1 MAHHAALC
9 AYGHKDFYLALG
21 YKAQVV
27 KEYFLNYRALNAD
40 FTVDLQTGA
49 VTPHQ
54 LDEVDW
60 RVTLVD
66 TGLQTMTGGRVK
78 RMQPF
83 IGNETFLLTYGDG
96 VANVDLE
103 ALFAFH
109 RKHGKLVTVTAV
121 RPTARFGELELSGNQ
136 VVKFQEKPQV
146 HEGWIN
152 GGFFVMEPGFFE
164 LIDNDQTILERSP
177 LERAAEMGELVA
189 YQHEGFWQCMD
200 TKRDRDNLET
210 LALLDHPPWQKMTQ
224 LLVIGGTGFIGH
236 HLLRLAVE
244 KKWIVTSLSL
254 TLPKTER
261 HVSGVN
267 YLCGDILNLK
277 QIEKILRNKDF
288 DYVVNLGGYVN
299 HTLFQ
304 EGGRQQVEEHF
315 TAIQNLFTV
324 LSREKL
330 QRFIQIGSS
339 DEYGN
344 APAPQHEH
352 LREAPISPYSLGK
365 VATTHFH
372 ADASSNRSLP
382 RGDP

>member
-1 MAHHAALC
+1 MKVVLLAGG
-9 AYGHKDFYLALG
+9 YGTRLAEYTESVPKPMVTIGGKPIIWHIMQHFASFGHNDFYLALG

-40 FTVDLQTGA
+40 FTVDLGSGSVA
-49 VTPHQ
+49 PHQ

-109 RKHGKLVTVTAV
+109 RKHGKMITVTAV

-177 LERAAEMGELVA
+177 LERVAEMDELVA

-210 LALLDHPPWQKMTQ
+210 LALSDHPPWK
-224 LLVIGGTGFIGH
+224 
-236 HLLRLAVE
+236 R
-244 KKWIVTSLSL
+244 
-254 TLPKTER
+254 
-261 HVSGVN
+261 
-267 YLCGDILNLK
+267 
-277 QIEKILRNKDF
+277 
-288 DYVVNLGGYVN
+288 
-299 HTLFQ
+299 
-304 EGGRQQVEEHF
+304 
-315 TAIQNLFTV
+315 
-324 LSREKL
+324 
-330 QRFIQIGSS
+330 
-339 DEYGN
+339 
-344 APAPQHEH
+344 
-352 LREAPISPYSLGK
+352 
-365 VATTHFH
+365 
-372 ADASSNRSLP
+372 
-382 RGDP
+382 

>member
-1 MAHHAALC
+1 MKVVLLAGGFGTRLAEYTESIPKPMVPIGGRPILWHIMQHYA

-27 KEYFLNYRALNAD
+27 KEFFLNYRALNAD

-54 LDEVDW
+54 LDEEDW

-78 RMQPF
+78 RMESF

-103 ALFAFH
+103 ALLAFH
-109 RKHGKLVTVTAV
+109 HKHGKLVTVTAV
-121 RPTARFGELELSGNQ
+121 RPTARFGELEMRGNQ

-177 LERAAEMGELVA
+177 LEQAAQAGELVA

-200 TKRDRDNLET
+200 TKRDRDF
-210 LALLDHPPWQKMTQ
+210 LDELILTKNP
-224 LLVIGGTGFIGH
+224 F
-236 HLLRLAVE
+236 
-244 KKWIVTSLSL
+244 KK
-254 TLPKTER
+254 
-261 HVSGVN
+261 
-267 YLCGDILNLK
+267 
-277 QIEKILRNKDF
+277 
-288 DYVVNLGGYVN
+288 
-299 HTLFQ
+299 
-304 EGGRQQVEEHF
+304 
-315 TAIQNLFTV
+315 
-324 LSREKL
+324 
-330 QRFIQIGSS
+330 
-339 DEYGN
+339 
-344 APAPQHEH
+344 
-352 LREAPISPYSLGK
+352 
-365 VATTHFH
+365 
-372 ADASSNRSLP
+372 
-382 RGDP
+382 